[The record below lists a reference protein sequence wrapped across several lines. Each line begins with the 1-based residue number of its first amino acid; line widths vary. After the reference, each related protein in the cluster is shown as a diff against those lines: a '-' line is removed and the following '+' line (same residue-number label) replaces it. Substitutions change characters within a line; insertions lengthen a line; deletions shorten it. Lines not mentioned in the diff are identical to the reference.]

1 MLVHDKESTDVQA
14 EAAPLE
20 TDDTDG
26 IFFEYLKSSYA
37 LFLQGRDDTNELDA
51 QFTAQFEDKNRQS
64 EEECAQV
71 ERVNAVLRKDI
82 GRLEQEAA
90 KLPALRSQKAALLSD
105 ASKLADHVSSLET
118 HVAHVERKLAA
129 CEKDLAAKKKR
140 FEALARE
147 KEALQARLGTQE
159 ASGVDYAK
167 MMQDQRD
174 LEEKVGQLRQARDM
188 ASKMR
193 GEHEIA
199 LQKLLEVV
207 EAELRHYNELC
218 MRMRLMPASAN
229 VKMPEVAFDLQFK
242 SHARAEDMLVA
253 DLAGTIKPSLK
264 ALRGN
269 AAGANR
275 ALGAELLRLREEVDR
290 AQEQKDVRH
299 DDLASLQSRVQQ
311 QDQQLRALKVILN
324 CHHLGNI
331 LLMLSA
337 GRGKG
342 GAHAA
347 EAKGQEHARRGGG
360 DQPAAA
366 ADAAELASGRGQ
378 ADGVQAVHSAS
389 PARAG

>member
-1 MLVHDKESTDVQA
+1 VDLLVHDKEATDVQS

-37 LFLQGRDDTNELDA
+37 LFLQGRDDTLELDA
-51 QFTAQFEDKNRQS
+51 QFTAQFEDKNRQI

-105 ASKLADHVSSLET
+105 AAKLADHVSSLET

-147 KEALQARLGTQE
+147 KEQLQARLAAQE
-159 ASGVDYAK
+159 ASGVDYGK
-167 MMQDQRD
+167 MRQDQRD
-174 LEEKVGQLRQARDM
+174 LEDKVAKLRTARET
-188 ASKMR
+188 AGAMR

-218 MRMRLMPASAN
+218 MRLRLMPASAN

-242 SHARAEDMLVA
+242 SHARAEEMHAA
-253 DLAGTIKPSLK
+253 DLAGTIKPALK
-264 ALRGN
+264 ALRSK
-269 AAGANR
+269 AVATNR
-275 ALGAELLRLREEVDR
+275 GLSAELVRLREEVDR
-290 AQEQKDVRH
+290 AQEQRDVRH
-299 DDLASLQSRVQQ
+299 DDLSNLQSRVEQQ
-311 QDQQLRALKVILN
+311 EQQLRALKV
-324 CHHLGNI
+324 
-331 LLMLSA
+331 
-337 GRGKG
+337 
-342 GAHAA
+342 
-347 EAKGQEHARRGGG
+347 
-360 DQPAAA
+360 
-366 ADAAELASGRGQ
+366 
-378 ADGVQAVHSAS
+378 
-389 PARAG
+389 